1 MVEAY
6 AEQFRIPEVNLVE
19 QLADSILVRE
29 NFLLL
34 LCKIF
39 LFFLLVDEELFL
51 FFLLVDEE
59 LVGLQHL

>member
-34 LCKIF
+34 LCK
-39 LFFLLVDEELFL
+39 VFL

>member
-19 QLADSILVRE
+19 QFTNSILVRE

-34 LCKIF
+34 LCK
-39 LFFLLVDEELFL
+39 VFL